1 MAHSKLSQLSRING
15 LKPFVPQAIR
25 TEARRKLAG
34 RLRDR
39 LGDVWPI
46 MPASE
51 RPPSNWQGGRESEK
65 FAFVLT
71 HYVES
76 SAGLANCRSLRSWR
90 WSLGFAPRFNF
101 VPEGNYR
108 VPDELTARV

>member
-1 MAHSKLSQLSRING
+1 VLRNRING

-25 TEARRKLAG
+25 PEARRKLAV

-39 LGDVWPI
+39 IGDVWPI

-51 RPPSNWQGGRESEK
+51 RPLSNWQGGREGEK

-71 HYVES
+71 HYVGS
-76 SAGLANCRSLRSWR
+76 SAGLANCRSFAQLEME
-90 WSLGFAPRFNF
+90 LGFRSS
-101 VPEGNYR
+101 
-108 VPDELTARV
+108 L